1 MNYDKEPKG
10 VFLMIDNKSFY
21 ASVEAVMRGL
31 NPLKVVMVVISE
43 QENTNGGLI
52 LATSPM
58 AKKIFG
64 LKANVSRQRDLPC
77 DPRIIMVP
85 PRMNLY
91 IKRNLQI
98 NEIFKQ
104 YVVEEDLYP
113 YSIDESILDIT
124 KTWKLFGE
132 TPEEVA
138 KKIQHKVRRQLGL
151 YTTIGVGENPLQAK
165 LALDNFAKKSNDL
178 IGTITYNTVAQK
190 VWMIPKLTDVWG
202 IGRRTTERL
211 QKLGI
216 NNMNELAHSNPY
228 FLKQEFG
235 IIGTQLFA
243 TAWGIDRTI
252 LSERVKP
259 KENSVGNSQ
268 VLPRNYQQQCEI
280 EIVIKEI
287 SEQVAARLRHRCQQC
302 GELTL
307 SIGFSYQSTI
317 NSGFSQSL
325 KVIPTNS
332 NVEIF
337 KYAKEIFQ
345 KYWKGQPV
353 RNIAIFTA
361 KLSYQIGEQL
371 NLFEPFPRISKHQ
384 TDQLVDQIRAEY
396 GFTALV
402 YARSLTKGG
411 TAIQRASL
419 VGGHNGGNAYE

>member
-1 MNYDKEPKG
+1 MEADLMNYDKEPKG

-58 AKKIFG
+58 AKKLFG

-104 YVVEEDLYP
+104 YVAEEDLYP

-138 KKIQHKVRRQLGL
+138 KKIQRKVRRQLGL
-151 YTTIGVGENPLQAK
+151 YTTIGIGENPLQAK

-178 IGTITYNTVAQK
+178 IGTITYNTVASK
-190 VWMIPKLTDVWG
+190 IWMIPKLTDVWG
-202 IGRRTTERL
+202 IGRRTAKHLR
-211 QKLGI
+211 KLGI

-228 FLKQEFG
+228 FLKQE
-235 IIGTQLFA
+235 L
-243 TAWGIDRTI
+243 DR
-252 LSERVKP
+252 K
-259 KENSVGNSQ
+259 SV
-268 VLPRNYQQQCEI
+268 V
-280 EIVIKEI
+280 
-287 SEQVAARLRHRCQQC
+287 
-302 GELTL
+302 
-307 SIGFSYQSTI
+307 
-317 NSGFSQSL
+317 
-325 KVIPTNS
+325 
-332 NVEIF
+332 
-337 KYAKEIFQ
+337 
-345 KYWKGQPV
+345 
-353 RNIAIFTA
+353 
-361 KLSYQIGEQL
+361 
-371 NLFEPFPRISKHQ
+371 
-384 TDQLVDQIRAEY
+384 
-396 GFTALV
+396 
-402 YARSLTKGG
+402 
-411 TAIQRASL
+411 
-419 VGGHNGGNAYE
+419 